1 MAGNTLDDYK
11 VKDGVYVKIK
21 ALYGFQGLFV
31 KLDEWKIHF

>member
-1 MAGNTLDDYK
+1 MVDFTETPK
-11 VKDGVYVKIK
+11 SSRQSTTKKFK